1 MYQKKKQNKKNTILI
16 VIIIVI
22 LLLSTSYFILR
33 KKTTLTSVEAI
44 MKDAGLLVEK
54 ILLKPLL
61 SKEKMTD
68 QQLSELKEQASAS
81 EALKAKNK
89 ELEIQLSE
97 LKKTLELNTI
107 LSDRVYLNAT
117 VINRNM
123 DYFYQTVT
131 IDKGKHNG
139 VGNNMPVVVNEG
151 LVGMTSGVSNFNSTV
166 KLLTDDELPH
176 KISVKIE
183 IGENY
188 VYGLL
193 TGYNKKNQTLEIEG
207 IASNQEIPIDSVVTT
222 TGLGDEMP
230 AGIVVGYVKN
240 ITMDHFELSR
250 LVEIESKVPFDAL
263 KYVTILKRK
272 DQET

>member
-1 MYQKKKQNKKNTILI
+1 MYQKKKQNKKNIILI